1 MSTINFPDS
10 PQINDEFTA
19 EDRTWIWDGTVWN
32 SKETEIVTVIENLP
46 DIDNNYILTLMS
58 VI

>member
-19 EDRTWIWDGTVWN
+19 GDRTWIWDGTVWN
-32 SKETEIVTVIENLP
+32 SKETEIVIENLP
-46 DIDNNYILTLMS
+46 AIDDNYILTLMS
-58 VI
+58 AI

>member
-19 EDRTWIWDGTVWN
+19 GDRTWIWDGTVWN
-32 SKETEIVTVIENLP
+32 SKETEIVIANLP
-46 DIDNNYILTLMS
+46 AIDDNYILTLMS

>member
-32 SKETEIVTVIENLP
+32 SKETEIVIENLP
-46 DIDNNYILTLMS
+46 AIDDNYILTLMS
-58 VI
+58 AI